1 MDFLGLRNLTVIGDA
16 VANVKSNRGIEID
29 LERLALDDK
38 ATYELLSSG
47 DTLGVFQLDGGPMRN
62 LLKLMVPTGFGDI
75 AAVLALYRPGPMAA
89 NTHINYADR
98 KNGRQR
104 IEPIHPEL
112 ADALEP
118 ILGETY
124 HMVVYQEQ
132 VMAIAQ
138 QLAGYSLGRADL
150 LRRAMGKKKKEILD
164 ASWEEFSA
172 GMAAHGVSA
181 GAIKAVWDVLVPFSG
196 YGFNKSHTAGYGVVS
211 YWTAYLK
218 AHFPAEYMAAL
229 LTSDGDDKDKIG

>member
-38 ATYELLSSG
+38 ATYELLAAG

-98 KNGRQR
+98 KNARHR
-104 IEPIHPEL
+104 TEPIHP
-112 ADALEP
+112 
-118 ILGETY
+118 
-124 HMVVYQEQ
+124 
-132 VMAIAQ
+132 
-138 QLAGYSLGRADL
+138 QLAKA
-150 LRRAMGKKKKEILD
+150 LD
-164 ASWEEFSA
+164 PPP
-172 GMAAHGVSA
+172 GT
-181 GAIKAVWDVLVPFSG
+181 P
-196 YGFNKSHTAGYGVVS
+196 SH
-211 YWTAYLK
+211 L
-218 AHFPAEYMAAL
+218 
-229 LTSDGDDKDKIG
+229 